1 MMFLTR
7 LEHSNPFIGAT
18 AYIFPIHFFLSR
30 NVMHPPPTFSET
42 LSCQHFK
49 KCAGIS
55 PILNRYQRFYIQNEA
70 MNHCFHSSIK
80 DLTNMTVIIGKF
92 NGFKTENFWSGIVDL
107 CSKIDWLRGVGR
119 SDEKNNIRFR
129 SGLDHFNMECFFS
142 SIPSNL

>member
-1 MMFLTR
+1 MLAEV
-7 LEHSNPFIGAT
+7 LAKCWQSDGK
-18 AYIFPIHFFLSR
+18 
-30 NVMHPPPTFSET
+30 VMASAG
-42 LSCQHFK
+42 SCQHFK

-55 PILNRYQRFYIQNEA
+55 PILNRYQRFYMQNEA
-70 MNHCFHSSIK
+70 MNQCFHSSIK

>member
-1 MMFLTR
+1 MASAGKVLAAAST
-7 LEHSNPFIGAT
+7 
-18 AYIFPIHFFLSR
+18 SR
-30 NVMHPPPTFSET
+30 NVLAFHQFLTE
-42 LSCQHFK
+42 
-49 KCAGIS
+49 
-55 PILNRYQRFYIQNEA
+55 YQRFYMQNEA
-70 MNHCFHSSIK
+70 MNQCFHSSIK

-142 SIPSNL
+142 SIPSNLWS